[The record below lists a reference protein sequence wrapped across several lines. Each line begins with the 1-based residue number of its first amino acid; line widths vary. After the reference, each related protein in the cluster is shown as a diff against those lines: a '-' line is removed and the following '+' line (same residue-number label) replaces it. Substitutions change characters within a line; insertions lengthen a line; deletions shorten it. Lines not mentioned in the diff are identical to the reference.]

1 MCGAI
6 FKSRNR
12 EQSFSEAEEIRSRME
27 YLRNRLEKTRQLF
40 DIETDP
46 EKIEAIVY
54 EEKAILIR
62 LDHLIKNA
70 KERNIT
76 ISYCDRCDRCDW
88 CDWCG
93 RS

>member
-1 MCGAI
+1 MCVNFCRL
-6 FKSRNR
+6 FKAESK
-12 EQSFSEAEEIRSRME
+12 EHTFSEAEEMRSRLE
-27 YLRNRLEKTRQLF
+27 YLQSRLEKTRQLF
-40 DIETDP
+40 DMETDP

-76 ISYCDRCDRCDW
+76 ISYCDRI
-88 CDWCG
+88 
-93 RS
+93 

>member
-1 MCGAI
+1 MWLNFCRL
-6 FKSRNR
+6 FKAESK
-12 EQSFSEAEEIRSRME
+12 EHTFSETEEMRSRLE
-27 YLRNRLEKTRQLF
+27 YLQSRLEKTRQLF
-40 DIETDP
+40 DMETDP

-76 ISYCDRCDRCDW
+76 ISYCDII
-88 CDWCG
+88 
-93 RS
+93 

>member
-1 MCGAI
+1 MCLNFCRL
-6 FKSRNR
+6 FKTESK
-12 EQSFSEAEEIRSRME
+12 EHTFSEAEEMRSRLE
-27 YLRNRLEKTRQLF
+27 YLQSRLEKLTCLFKPRQLF
-40 DIETDP
+40 DMETDP

-76 ISYCDRCDRCDW
+76 ISYCDRI
-88 CDWCG
+88 
-93 RS
+93 

>member
-1 MCGAI
+1 MCLNFCRL
-6 FKSRNR
+6 FKAESK
-12 EQSFSEAEEIRSRME
+12 EHTFSETEEMRSRLE
-27 YLRNRLEKTRQLF
+27 YLQSRLEM
-40 DIETDP
+40 ETDP

-76 ISYCDRCDRCDW
+76 ISYCDRI
-88 CDWCG
+88 
-93 RS
+93 

>member
-1 MCGAI
+1 MCLNFCRL
-6 FKSRNR
+6 FKTESK
-12 EQSFSEAEEIRSRME
+12 EHTFSEAEEMRSRLE
-27 YLRNRLEKTRQLF
+27 YLQSRLEKTRQLF
-40 DIETDP
+40 DMETDP

-76 ISYCDRCDRCDW
+76 ISYCCLLYTSDAADD
-88 CDWCG
+88 
-93 RS
+93 